1 MKKILLVLVGFVLL
15 VPTVLIAAMGV
26 GAGSDGA
33 PIAFGV
39 WMFFRIAHDG
49 RRYLR
54 LHKGKQTAS
63 RPPHLTD
70 AVDPRAG
77 RLTIIAPQTSA

>member
-15 VPTVLIAAMGV
+15 VPTVLIAAMGA

-39 WMFFRIAHDG
+39 WMFFGLPTMVGAIFAFI
-49 RRYLR
+49 
-54 LHKGKQTAS
+54 KANK
-63 RPPHLTD
+63 PHQD
-70 AVDPRAG
+70 
-77 RLTIIAPQTSA
+77 RLT